1 MKIRQACFLVALSF
15 MHTSYAGSA
24 EATIRDAFDRI
35 GMNNIVKPVRTSDL
49 ISVIEREV
57 NPAVVAEA
65 IAPLAAANILT
76 DFAFERTKR
85 GYGDT
90 TRILFTR
97 AAELGDPVG
106 QMELALELN
115 RRSLPLGVAHWIY
128 ESLIRGAD
136 EDTAIE
142 EKDRRYTPYLI
153 KEVEKFA
160 PAGFIAVVKDFARW
174 LSSKTGGG
182 AAGGA
187 GGFSG
192 SSSESGD
199 SAAAAGGGAG
209 GDYVAAGVS
218 GWERKLVNSFLEHA
232 GYMDRGFTYYPTVEA
247 VRWGADGTTFN
258 FDDPVFAYCTDLVL
272 ERDSTVFNSEKYAL
286 TPADLD
292 NLVNSKTFK
301 RLYGIN
307 LDGAGITDAQV
318 EILAAKPAFAGLRQI
333 SLNNNGLG
341 KGAATA
347 LATSKIIGTRAE
359 GGLSMSERHGKSAVG
374 LRYSLDGNRLTK
386 DDIMLFLTPEPLPLT
401 VQLFHPASAKTAA
414 APIEA
419 IRIIAELCVRD
430 QVRPLPFSEMQELRA
445 RRNEGDIG
453 YHVRRMEL

>member
-1 MKIRQACFLVALSF
+1 MNKIKRIYFLIMLAF
-15 MHTSYAGSA
+15 IHTSYAASV
-24 EATIRDAFDRI
+24 EATIRDAFDKI
-35 GMNNIVKPVRTSDL
+35 GMKDIVKPVRTDSL
-49 ISVIEREV
+49 IKVIQDHV
-57 NPAVVAEA
+57 NPAVKAGT
-65 IAPLAAANILT
+65 IAPLAAADILT

-97 AAELGDPVG
+97 AAELGDPIG

-333 SLNNNGLG
+333 SLRNNALG
-341 KGAATA
+341 TKAAKA
-347 LATSKIIGTRAE
+347 LATSETIGARAE
-359 GGLSMSERHGKSAVG
+359 GGLSMSACHGKPAVE
-374 LRYSLDGNRLTK
+374 LRYYLDGNK
-386 DDIMLFLTPEPLPLT
+386 FNKEDILLFLDAVPLLR
-401 VQLFHPASAKTAA
+401 VVSFHPASTKLAA
-414 APIEA
+414 APIDA
-419 IRIIAELCVRD
+419 IRIITELYVRD
-430 QVRPLPFSEMQELRA
+430 QARPLPFSEMQELRA